1 MIGFLTIAVLAAKN
15 TFWHWLYRL
24 GGAGFFL
31 LGIADNSAIPL
42 PGSMDALLIV
52 LVAHSREWW
61 WYYALA
67 ATGGS
72 VFGAYLNYR
81 VFRAGGEEELNKRI
95 GEKRAEK
102 ARKFFK
108 KYGGLSLIFGAIC
121 PPPMPIV
128 PFIATAAIME
138 YPRKRFIAAMGVG
151 RAIRF
156 TVVSLIVYHY
166 GRGIFSFFSQY
177 YKPAFWTL
185 LILAIVGGTA
195 GLIYYLR
202 WKKKKQRTGELPTGH
217 PQHKAA

>member
-1 MIGFLTIAVLAAKN
+1 VTEALAIALIAAKGHL
-15 TFWHWLYRL
+15 WHWLYRL

-52 LVAHSREWW
+52 LVAHNPEWW
-61 WYYALA
+61 WYYALT

-72 VFGAYLNYR
+72 VMGAYLNYR
-81 VFRAGGEEELNKRI
+81 VFRAGGKEALDKRI

-102 ARKFFK
+102 AKQFFE
-108 KYGGLSLIFGAIC
+108 KYGGWSLVFGAIC

-138 YPRKRFIAAMGVG
+138 YPRKRFLAVMSIG
-151 RAIRF
+151 RALRF
-156 TVVSLIVYHY
+156 TAVALIVHHY
-166 GRGIFSFFSQY
+166 GRGIFSFFSKY

-185 LILAIVGGTA
+185 LILGVVGGTA
-195 GLIYYLR
+195 GLIYYFR
-202 WKKKKQRTGELPTGH
+202 WRKKKKQQGELPSGE
-217 PQHKAA
+217 PQRHAA